1 MAQLTVRERLT
12 PEITASLF
20 ANYRSA
26 VDALLE
32 LVDNSID
39 SRLAQVGMSID
50 LTLRTGSVQIVTV
63 GGEGMGPREVER
75 HYLRW
80 GDSGKR
86 GRNLLGQYG
95 QGGKAAVGYLG
106 ERLSVEVSRPGD
118 EGAWQLED
126 REYRD
131 RRRLKTY
138 ELRDVRKR
146 VDPALGYVRI
156 RVDGVDRKIDQKRVT
171 ARLTETYRPL
181 LEDGRVQIFLNG
193 HRLRPEPI
201 PCVERREFRVRAA
214 GGTLAGWVGAAPEG
228 APVEA
233 GMRCY
238 RLGRLVA
245 SGEWFGHAGPAQAPG
260 LSRLVGEVEIPRVP
274 LTMNKTDFDRD
285 GDGWRE
291 VEQRMHRVLQPL
303 VRRLARDD
311 VPPPPVSA
319 VRASEQVRKLLGQAL
334 RLIDRNELFGGF
346 EPAPQPEGEPA
357 TPPPVRQ
364 LEIGAPDE
372 DGSSPEQPV
381 ADRGEQTRLP
391 RSPGPAATPGESRRR
406 GVGRIEL
413 RALGDHSVRS
423 LTMEEPD
430 GAQVIVINTQHP
442 LFVER
447 KGDVWYQ
454 LETAARE
461 IYAHVEGVSIDE
473 YERCV
478 NRVMVLAL
486 GIRARRRTPAGQQPD
501 LGLFG
506 RQHTRKRGG

>member
-50 LTLRTGSVQIVTV
+50 LTLRAGTVQIVTV

-138 ELRDVRKR
+138 DLRDVRKR

-181 LEDGRVQIFLNG
+181 LEDGRVHISING

-201 PCVERREFRVRAA
+201 PCAERREFRVRAA
-214 GGTLAGWVGAAPEG
+214 GGTLAGWLGAAPEG
-228 APVEA
+228 AQVEA

-260 LSRLVGEVEIPRVP
+260 LSRLVGEVEVPRVP
-274 LTMNKTDFDRD
+274 LTMNKADFDRD
-285 GDGWRE
+285 DGAWRD

-311 VPPPPVSA
+311 VPPPPASA
-319 VRASEQVRKLLGQAL
+319 VKASEQVRKLLGQAL
-334 RLIDRNELFGGF
+334 RLIDRNELFEGF
-346 EPAPQPEGEPA
+346 EPAPQPGEGEPA
-357 TPPPVRQ
+357 APAVPQ
-364 LEIGAPDE
+364 LEIAAPDE
-372 DGSSPEQPV
+372 AEPSPEGPTS
-381 ADRGEQTRLP
+381 DRAERNRLP
-391 RSPGPAATPGESRRR
+391 RSPGPAAPPGEGRRR

-423 LTMEEPD
+423 MSVEEPD

-461 IYAHVEGVSIDE
+461 IYAQVEGVSIDE

-486 GIRARRRTPAGQQPD
+486 GIRTRRRTPAGQQAD
-501 LGLFG
+501 LGLFASRARG
-506 RQHTRKRGG
+506 RR

>member
-1 MAQLTVRERLT
+1 MTAARLTVRERLT

-39 SRLAQVGMSID
+39 SRLAQVGLSID
-50 LTLRTGSVQIVTV
+50 LTLRAGSVQVVTV
-63 GGEGMGPREVER
+63 GGAGMGPREVER

-126 REYRD
+126 RDYRD

-138 ELRDVRKR
+138 DLHDVRKR

-156 RVDGVDRKIDQKRVT
+156 RIDGVDRKIDHKRVA
-171 ARLTETYRPL
+171 ARVTETYRAL
-181 LEDGRVQIFLNG
+181 LEEGKVQIALNG
-193 HRLRPEPI
+193 HRLRPDPI
-201 PCVERREFRVRAA
+201 PTVERREFRVRAA
-214 GGTLAGWVGAAPEG
+214 GGTLVGWLGAAPVG
-228 APVEA
+228 VSVEA

-238 RLGRLVA
+238 RLGRLVT

-260 LSRLVGEVEIPRVP
+260 LSRLVGEVEVPRVP

-285 GDGWRE
+285 DAAWRD

-311 VPPPPVSA
+311 MPPAPPNA
-319 VRASEQVRKLLGQAL
+319 VKASEQVRRLLGQAL
-334 RLIDRNELFGGF
+334 RLIDRNELFEGF
-346 EPAPQPEGEPA
+346 ESTPQQGEGEPA
-357 TPPPVRQ
+357 SPSPAQQ
-364 LEIGAPDE
+364 LEIGASGE
-372 DGSSPEQPV
+372 EGSSPEEPSPG
-381 ADRGEQTRLP
+381 RTRLP
-391 RSPGPAATPGESRRR
+391 RSPGPAATPGVRRR
-406 GVGRIEL
+406 GGVGRIEL
-413 RALGDHSVRS
+413 RALGDHSMRS
-423 LTMEEPD
+423 LLAEEPD

-461 IYAHVEGVSIDE
+461 IYAHLEGVSIDE

-478 NRVMVLAL
+478 NRVLLLAL

-501 LGLFG
+501 LGLFR
-506 RQHTRKRGG
+506 RQNERPRRG